1 MQSLIM
7 AIKIHLN
14 IPFSKAQLPYFDGF
28 FSIFLDWIFVLNLS
42 TFKTKWLLNYYLFE
56 YSNFDDLN
64 DFRIS
69 YLYTKFSAFLRQ
81 APHLM

>member
-7 AIKIHLN
+7 AIKIHFN

-28 FSIFLDWIFVLNLS
+28 SIFLDWIFVLNLS
-42 TFKTKWLLNYYLFE
+42 PLKTKWLLNYYLFE
-56 YSNFDDLN
+56 YSASTISMIFE
-64 DFRIS
+64 FS